1 MKKEVEFTRAELE
14 PFAGILAKIFIQ
26 RRDLYA
32 RQLDDGRYVSIQRP
46 LSPGHLIAHLK
57 GDLTLGTYVLDQD
70 SRARYIVFDAD
81 DETQLEKLSWMASRL
96 DLQGATSYLEHSRRG
111 GHLWLFFDGL
121 FTGEEARDFGAGL
134 ATTFG
139 LEEIELFPKQSQL
152 KDGPGS
158 LVRLPFGVHRR
169 TGQRYG
175 FYEPNGQPLAPR
187 LSEQIIQLGI
197 LQTVPAVLV
206 AAYRSLVPIASLPNQ
221 NTGFEPAESLSGT
234 LSERVKASVAVADF
248 VGRYVQLSANGR
260 GLCPFHED
268 QHMSFS
274 VNAERNYWHCFSG
287 CGGGS
292 IIDFWMKRQDCDF
305 RAAVKELAE
314 MLLS

>member
-57 GDLTLGTYVLDQD
+57 GDLTLGTYVLDRD

-187 LSEQIIQLGI
+187 LSEQIIQLGT
-197 LQTVPAVLV
+197 LQTVPAVLI

-221 NTGFEPAESLSGT
+221 NAEFEPAGSLNGT
-234 LSERVKASVAVADF
+234 LSERVKASVTVADF

-292 IIDFWMKRQDCDF
+292 IIDFWMKWQDCDF
-305 RAAVKELAE
+305 KSAVKELAE